1 MARLRSSGCDP
12 LKVLVFGG
20 GVATGYGV
28 KTHEL
33 ALAGALT
40 RRLSSVTHRAV
51 DLDVAVRVDLT
62 VERAAAL
69 ATTVTSATYHM
80 ILVFVGVQDVLEFTC
95 PKKWSDRLAGLLD
108 SLSDTRVPPEIVF
121 VAIPPPSH
129 LMGLPSLLRSRIDAH
144 ADALNEAARSIV
156 ATRPGS
162 RFVPFLPAR
171 VEEAHRH
178 RSPKTYDR
186 WAEQLAHPIGESVSR
201 IHKGGGGVD
210 EAERQAAIEGLDILD
225 TPPDESFDRIMRLAR
240 DLFGAPAAAIS
251 FIDRDRLWFKS
262 KAGFA
267 ASETAREDA
276 FCDHTI
282 RQAGA
287 FVVCDASLDVRFVD
301 NRFVNDGTHLRFYAG
316 YPLEG
321 ADGQRVG
328 ALCIFDTVA
337 RTFDA
342 RDTALLRSLALLV
355 QEQLSRAN
363 DTSPVLH

>member
-1 MARLRSSGCDP
+1 M
-12 LKVLVFGG
+12 
-20 GVATGYGV
+20 
-28 KTHEL
+28 
-33 ALAGALT
+33 
-40 RRLSSVTHRAV
+40 THRAV